1 MSQLYISD
9 YFLFISRYFATGET
23 FQSLHSQFKMGSS
36 TARQAVYDVC
46 RAIHKRLGPL
56 ELPQQTT
63 ESLRETSQDFLR
75 LWKYPHCIGALT
87 RKRIRT
93 KCPCTSSSYRR
104 YKQNRSILLQ
114 AVTNTDGM
122 FTFLDVGDYGHQ
134 DNAFFFKNSSLGQA
148 IMNKEISIPD
158 EEPILNSTP
167 LPYVFISDET
177 FPLMTNI
184 MRPYPKRELTDTKRA
199 YNHCHSQA
207 RHVVEHA
214 FASMT
219 SRWEVLLRNLI
230 MNPDHA
236 KLVVI
241 ACCILHNF
249 VRRKEKLDYYND
261 PALKDIQQR
270 AAQATMST
278 RYEALGG
285 RSTDHAMYVRDSFAN
300 LIANELSCNEVIK
313 QSISDE
319 DQ

>member
-1 MSQLYISD
+1 
-9 YFLFISRYFATGET
+9 
-23 FQSLHSQFKMGSS
+23 MGSS

-122 FTFLDVGDYGHQ
+122 
-134 DNAFFFKNSSLGQA
+134 
-148 IMNKEISIPD
+148 
-158 EEPILNSTP
+158 
-167 LPYVFISDET
+167 
-177 FPLMTNI
+177 
-184 MRPYPKRELTDTKRA
+184 
-199 YNHCHSQA
+199 
-207 RHVVEHA
+207 
-214 FASMT
+214 
-219 SRWEVLLRNLI
+219 
-230 MNPDHA
+230 
-236 KLVVI
+236 
-241 ACCILHNF
+241 
-249 VRRKEKLDYYND
+249 RKEKLDYYND